1 MYPIRVNRP
10 VWTRSFLKTHECS
23 DLCNTQYEIR
33 DNMIRISYQTGCMFP
48 EKVEPLI
55 SHISDHKN
63 IKFID
68 EILNIPNQVNLL
80 IDFPLKEPF
89 IQKHTFD
96 KVMIRMSDILEVFDQ
111 IYIRIYKEEEEKST
125 KQEFFIE
132 KECMDCREEEYNE
145 ENLSNFISEC
155 KECCEPIDSG
165 SDESN
170 ESNDSNESKECSI
183 CFESDDQS
191 SLFQINN
198 CKHIFHRPCIV
209 KWFNTPKVVNEDE
222 SLPNT
227 NSCPV
232 CRQSIIYCNTCKGT
246 RKIKERYFGS
256 VPPFDPNS
264 NENRIETD
272 GPYQIHTIYY
282 EELYV
287 KGILYD
293 RIHNTISLLP
303 LENVN
308 DE

>member
-10 VWTRSFLKTHECS
+10 VWTRSFLKTHVCS
-23 DLCNTQYEIR
+23 ELCNTQYEIR
-33 DNMIRISYQTGCMFP
+33 DTMIRITYQTGCMFP

-55 SHISDHKN
+55 SHISAHDT
-63 IKFID
+63 IEFID

-80 IDFPLKEPF
+80 IDFPLKQHF
-89 IQKHTFD
+89 TQKHTFD
-96 KVMIRMSDILEVFDQ
+96 KVTIRMSDVLQVFDQ
-111 IYIRIYKEEEEKST
+111 IYTRIYKEEEEKAT

-132 KECMDCREEEYNE
+132 KECMDCKEEEYNE
-145 ENLSNFISEC
+145 ENLSNFITLATDEESE
-155 KECCEPIDSG
+155 
-165 SDESN
+165 
-170 ESNDSNESKECSI
+170 ESKECSI
-183 CFESDDQS
+183 CFESSDEQS
-191 SLFQINN
+191 GLFQINN
-198 CKHIFHRPCIV
+198 CKHIFHRHCIV
-209 KWFNTPKVVNEDE
+209 KWFNTPKVLNEDE

-246 RKIKERYFGS
+246 RKTKERYFGS

-282 EELYV
+282 EELYF

-293 RIHNTISLLP
+293 RIHNTLSLLP
-303 LENVN
+303 LENV
-308 DE
+308 DEE